1 MGQLMVRHY
10 GSILRH
16 YGSGATL
23 WVDCDIMGL
32 NTPPPILFERLLV
45 CTIMVGDGEEVRGLR
60 NTNCTSACSLKAHN
74 EPR

>member
-1 MGQLMVRHY
+1 MQMNFLG
-10 GSILRH
+10 
-16 YGSGATL
+16 
-23 WVDCDIMGL
+23 WVTSPSFHLQSRIY
-32 NTPPPILFERLLV
+32 PPPPLILFERLLV